1 MEKVVLVTGG
11 SSGIGKAIAVHLK
24 ANGYRVF
31 GASRRAISDDPSG
44 LEYLQMDVN
53 EEASVQSGIK
63 QLLEITGRLDA
74 VVNSAGLG
82 TIGAVEEMP
91 VDTIKEVFETNFYG
105 VLRVC
110 QAVLPIFRKQRS
122 GHIINISSIAGEVS
136 LPFRGFYSASKFAME
151 AFTEAMRMEVKGFGV
166 KVAIIQPGDFNTN
179 ISNSRKN
186 ADLKSDS
193 PYSKLINEMNKLIA
207 SGMDSAPTPEVVGE
221 VALKILQADQPK
233 LRYPVGAFT
242 EKIST
247 KLRKFL
253 PVRPFERIIMGHYNM
268 LDKEMYEE

>member
-31 GASRRAISDDPSG
+31 GTSRRTISDDPSG

-63 QLLEITGRLDA
+63 QLMEITGRLDA

-110 QAVLPIFRKQRS
+110 QAVLPLFRKQRS

-186 ADLKSDS
+186 ADFKSDS